1 MNDFKIISF
10 CSFDYV
16 EVAKNWVQYLCSH
29 NIENYVIVAMDTET
43 YNHLLEQEI
52 NTKLVHG
59 EILKR
64 SGTGWKFRFQTMY
77 EMLKDGNIL
86 HCDLDA
92 IWLKDARNLLD
103 NEHDII
109 ASMDKGGW
117 PPRAFEHLDFTMCM
131 GWMFFKNNDNV
142 KNIFEKILEKESDF
156 DDQQEFNE
164 YIVDNLKSNH
174 IYIKNENERILE
186 VGDVKIRVLNETD
199 VFRGNYNEA
208 SYVCHPLIKKQAN
221 KQVQL
226 KKRGLWYNGK

>member
-1 MNDFKIISF
+1 MDDFKIISF

-16 EVAKNWVQYLCSH
+16 EVAKNWVQYLSNH
-29 NIENYVIVAMDTET
+29 NIENYVIVALDTET
-43 YNHLLEQEI
+43 YNHLLKQKI

-103 NEHDII
+103 DEHDII

-117 PPRAFEHLDFTMCM
+117 PPKAFEHLDFTMCM
-131 GWMFFKNNDNV
+131 GWIFFRNNDNV
-142 KNIFEKILEKESDF
+142 KSIFEKILEKESDF
-156 DDQQEFNE
+156 DDQEEFNE
-164 YIVDNLKSNH
+164 YIIDNLKSNH

-186 VGDVKIRVLNETD
+186 VDDVKVRVLNETD

-226 KKRGLWYNGK
+226 KKRGLWYNEK

>member
-1 MNDFKIISF
+1 MDDFKIISF

-16 EVAKNWVQYLCSH
+16 EVAKNWVQYLSNH
-29 NIENYVIVAMDTET
+29 NIENYVIVALDTET
-43 YNHLLEQEI
+43 YNHLLKQKI

-103 NEHDII
+103 DEHDII

-117 PPRAFEHLDFTMCM
+117 PPKAFEHLDFTMCM
-131 GWMFFKNNDNV
+131 GWIFFRNNDNV
-142 KNIFEKILEKESDF
+142 KSIFEKILEKESDF
-156 DDQQEFNE
+156 DDQEEFNE
-164 YIVDNLKSNH
+164 YIIDNLKSNH

-186 VGDVKIRVLNETD
+186 VDDVKVRVLNETD

>member
-1 MNDFKIISF
+1 MDDFKIISF

-16 EVAKNWVQYLCSH
+16 EVAKNWVQYLSNH
-29 NIENYVIVAMDTET
+29 NIENYVIVALDTET
-43 YNHLLEQEI
+43 YNHLLKQKI

-103 NEHDII
+103 DEHDII

-117 PPRAFEHLDFTMCM
+117 PPKAFEHLDFTMCM
-131 GWMFFKNNDNV
+131 GWIFFRNNDNV
-142 KNIFEKILEKESDF
+142 KSIFEKILEKESDF
-156 DDQQEFNE
+156 DDQEEFNE
-164 YIVDNLKSNH
+164 YIIDNLKSNH
-174 IYIKNENERILE
+174 IFIKNENERILE
-186 VGDVKIRVLNETD
+186 VDDVKVRVLNETD

>member
-1 MNDFKIISF
+1 MTDFKIISF
-10 CSFDYV
+10 CSFDYI
-16 EVAKNWVQYLCSH
+16 EVAKNWVQYLPNH

-43 YNHLLEQEI
+43 YNHLLEQKI

-186 VGDVKIRVLNETD
+186 VDDVKIRVLNETD

-226 KKRGLWYNGK
+226 KKRGLWYNEK